1 MEKAMYRK
9 PYSVSKQLAVA
20 TALALGA
27 SSVALADDNSMSR
40 WGGESYAAFN
50 QNRPVVSNAPSAF
63 RQTNP
68 HGLPFSVYEAWSAD
82 GRALPLPNPSDAVAY
97 AAYKA
102 PSTFRQDN
110 PHGLSIQQYAAYSS
124 DTPFWQ
130 YPVQQQDH
138 SVASTD
144 ATPVSKYVDN
154 ESSGTGIA
162 GLFGFLHGRRTT
174 SAN

>member
-1 MEKAMYRK
+1 MYRK

-20 TALALGA
+20 MALALGA

-68 HGLPFSVYEAWSAD
+68 HGLPFGVYEAWSAD

-110 PHGLSIQQYAAYSS
+110 PHGLSIQQYAALSS

-130 YPVQQQDH
+130 LPAQQQDH

-144 ATPVSKYVDN
+144 ATPVAKHFGN

-162 GLFGFLHGRRTT
+162 GLFGFLSGRRTT

>member
-1 MEKAMYRK
+1 MFRK
-9 PYSVSKQLAVA
+9 TYSLSKQMVAA

-50 QNRPVVSNAPSAF
+50 ENKPVVSNAPSAF
-63 RQTNP
+63 RQANP
-68 HGLPFSVYEAWSAD
+68 HGLPISVYEAWSAD
-82 GRALPLPNPSDAVAY
+82 GRAWPLPNPSDAVAY
-97 AAYKA
+97 AAFKA
-102 PSTFRQDN
+102 PSTFHQDN

-130 YPVQQQDH
+130 LPVQQQDH

-144 ATPVSKYVDN
+144 ATPVSKHVDS

-162 GLFGFLHGRRTT
+162 GLFGFLHAGRAT
-174 SAN
+174 SAK

>member
-1 MEKAMYRK
+1 MFRK
-9 PYSVSKQLAVA
+9 TYSLSRQILAA

-27 SSVALADDNSMSR
+27 SNVVLADDNSMSR

-50 QNRPVVSNAPSAF
+50 QNKPVVSNAPSAF

-82 GRALPLPNPSDAVAY
+82 GRALPLPNPSDAVTY
-97 AAYKA
+97 AAFKA

-130 YPVQQQDH
+130 LPVQQQDH

-162 GLFGFLHGRRTT
+162 GLFSFLHARRTT
-174 SAN
+174 SAK

>member
-1 MEKAMYRK
+1 MFRK
-9 PYSVSKQLAVA
+9 TYSVSRQMLAA

-27 SSVALADDNSMSR
+27 SSVVLADDNSMSR

-50 QNRPVVSNAPSAF
+50 QGKPVVSNAPSTF

-68 HGLPFSVYEAWSAD
+68 HGLAFNVYEAWSAD
-82 GRALPLPNPSDAVAY
+82 GRAWPLPNPSDAVGY

-110 PHGLSIQQYAAYSS
+110 PHGLSIPQYAALSS

-130 YPVQQQDH
+130 LPVQPQDH
-138 SVASTD
+138 RVASANPT
-144 ATPVSKYVDN
+144 AVSKYADN
-154 ESSGTGIA
+154 ESQGAGIA
-162 GLFGFLHGRRTT
+162 GLFGFLHAGRST
-174 SAN
+174 SAK

>member
-1 MEKAMYRK
+1 MFRK
-9 PYSVSKQLAVA
+9 TYSLSRQMLAA

-50 QNRPVVSNAPSAF
+50 ENKPIVSNSPSTF

-68 HGLPFSVYEAWSAD
+68 RGLPHSVYEEWSAD
-82 GRALPLPNPSDAVAY
+82 GRAWPLPNPSDAVAY
-97 AAYKA
+97 AAFKA
-102 PSTFRQDN
+102 PSTFHQDN

-130 YPVQQQDH
+130 YPVQQQDQ

-144 ATPVSKYVDN
+144 ATSGSKYVDN
-154 ESSGTGIA
+154 KSSGSGIA
-162 GLFGFLHGRRTT
+162 GLFGFLHAGRTP
-174 SAN
+174 SAK